1 MRVLNRPTLMKAHAL
16 LAAFILPVAMMFF
29 ITGAFYTWGI
39 KGEYETVVHQIKL
52 DQPLQKKLS
61 ELVLLAETEL
71 TKRNIAVPT
80 GQAKIKT
87 IGESFKLE
95 WTGSSRDVVIEAGSQ
110 PLVARLQIK
119 NTSWYRQLVQ
129 LHKAKGGTPFKVYA
143 AVLSTA
149 LLLLL
154 FTGFIMAWKTPKLR
168 QLTLTSTVFGIAVFI
183 AMLTAS

>member
-95 WTGSSRDVVIEAGSQ
+95 WTGLKPRRCYRSRFATTGRATANKKYQLVPAAGSVTQ
-110 PLVARLQIK
+110 SKRRHPV
-119 NTSWYRQLVQ
+119 
-129 LHKAKGGTPFKVYA
+129 
-143 AVLSTA
+143 
-149 LLLLL
+149 
-154 FTGFIMAWKTPKLR
+154 
-168 QLTLTSTVFGIAVFI
+168 
-183 AMLTAS
+183 